1 MTTLSGTELNKKPPN
16 TKFSPNPNV
25 PYKLL
30 FQEMNNNIVEMII
43 TFTEKNNIYP
53 VERCFGFKPYEGYDE
68 YGSRFVCYVCYID
81 KNYIVLH
88 SCVPLVTLNCD
99 TKVDSFDIKKIY
111 SEDELIWSV

>member
-1 MTTLSGTELNKKPPN
+1 MTTLSGTEFYPN
-16 TKFSPNPNV
+16 TELFSPKPNV

-30 FQEMNNNIVEMII
+30 FPEINNKSEMII

-68 YGSRFVCYVCYID
+68 YDSRFVCYID
-81 KNYIVLH
+81 ENYIVLH

-111 SEDELIWSV
+111 LEDELIWSL